1 MHLYLWYNF
10 FMKLKT
16 LLSPKFGIVLT
27 PIIFGLS
34 QVVILGYYWFF
45 GGYAGKLNLT
55 ISKYVGLE
63 LWSSVFFA
71 ICNLLIVILMLRY
84 YLVTWKKL
92 SVIWLILSLIQTIG
106 FIGLSICPHNAFMSD
121 GTRETINTIHILMAR
136 MMFLA
141 MFGMMLE
148 RLRLNGLKNSVSA
161 KACLA
166 FLGYSL
172 IYIISYVSSWNI
184 LWDMVLIWES
194 GYIYAFMGAL
204 ILSRPR

>member
-1 MHLYLWYNF
+1 
-10 FMKLKT
+10 MKLKP

-27 PIIFGLS
+27 PVIFGLS
-34 QVVILGYYWFF
+34 QVVILGYYWIFK
-45 GGYAGKLNLT
+45 GYAGNLSLT

-71 ICNLLIVILMLRY
+71 VCNLLIVILMLRY
-84 YLVTWKKL
+84 YLATWKKL
-92 SVIWLILSLIQTIG
+92 SVIWLILSLIQVIG
-106 FIGLSICPHNAFMSD
+106 FVGLSLCPHNAFMGD
-121 GTRETINTIHILMAR
+121 GIRETINAVHIFMAR

-148 RLRLNGLKNSVSA
+148 RLRLNGLRNSIST

-172 IYIISYVSSWNI
+172 IYIISYASGWSI
-184 LWDMVLIWES
+184 LWNMVLIWES
-194 GYIYAFMGAL
+194 GYIYAFMGVL
-204 ILSRPR
+204 VLSRPR

>member
-1 MHLYLWYNF
+1 
-10 FMKLKT
+10 MKLRS
-16 LLSPKFGIVLT
+16 LFSPKFGIVLT
-27 PIIFGLS
+27 PVIFALS
-34 QVVILGYYWFF
+34 QIIILGYYWFF
-45 GGYAGKLNLT
+45 GGYAGNLNLT

-63 LWSSVFFA
+63 LWSSIFFA
-71 ICNLLIVILMLRY
+71 VCNLFIVILMLRY

-106 FIGLSICPHNAFMSD
+106 FIGLSICPHNTFMD
-121 GTRETINTIHILMAR
+121 EGAREIVNNVHIFMAR
-136 MMFLA
+136 IMFLA

-148 RLRLNGLKNSVSA
+148 RLRLHGLKNSIST

-172 IYIISYVSSWNI
+172 IYIISYASGWHV

-194 GYIYAFMGAL
+194 GYIYAFMGTL
-204 ILSRPR
+204 ILARPR